1 MKRAL
6 AAAATALFVLPLS
19 LVATPAEA
27 VTVPSAPRFVKSEKT
42 ATTAKVTWTYPS
54 NNGGSDI
61 TNYRLSRAGYV
72 KYVSSTTRS
81 FTFTGLKPLTSYNLY
96 VQAANSAGL
105 GASLKV
111 VVTTNSPPYKG
122 YPNCTELNKVYIH
135 GVGKVGA
142 QDQTSGTPVT
152 NFFVSSYLYS
162 MNDSR
167 DVGKGQYDLDRD
179 NDGIACE
186 KI

>member
-6 AAAATALFVLPLS
+6 AAAALFALPLS
-19 LVATPAEA
+19 LVAAPAEA
-27 VTVPSAPRFVKSEKT
+27 ATIPSAPRFVKSEKT
-42 ATTAKVTWTYPS
+42 PTTAKVTWTFPS
-54 NNGGSDI
+54 NNGGTDI
-61 TNYRLSRAGYV
+61 TNYRLSRAGFI

-96 VQAANSAGL
+96 VQAANSQGL

-111 VVTTNSPPYKG
+111 VVQTSSPPYKG
-122 YPNCTELNKVYIH
+122 YPTCAELNKVYIH

-142 QDQTSGTPVT
+142 TDKTSGTPVT

-162 MNDSR
+162 MNDGR
-167 DVGKGQYDLDRD
+167 DEAKRQYDLDRD

-186 KI
+186 K